1 MTQAMANYLEKLTN
15 DMKAAMKGGD
25 KPRLEVLRMLI
36 SELKKKAI
44 DAKVDNLPDDEEAAV
59 LQKAIKTRADS
70 VAQAKTAGRA
80 DIAQK
85 EQFEID
91 VITGYLPKQM
101 DAAEVTAKVKE
112 VAAAIGYQGGKDT
125 GRFMKEWMAKY
136 KGLADGKLVQD
147 ALKTLG

>member
-1 MTQAMANYLEKLTN
+1 MTMANYLEKLTA
-15 DMKAAMKGGD
+15 DMKTAMKGGD
-25 KPRLEVLRMLI
+25 KPRLEVIRMLI

-70 VAQAKTAGRA
+70 VAQAKAAGRN
-80 DIAQK
+80 DVAQK

-91 VITGYLPKQM
+91 VIAAYLPKQM
-101 DAAEVTAKVKE
+101 SAEEVAAKVKE

>member
-1 MTQAMANYLEKLTN
+1 MANYLEKLTA
-15 DMKAAMKGGD
+15 DMKTAMKGGD
-25 KPRLEVLRMLI
+25 KPRLEVIRMLI
-36 SELKKKAI
+36 SDLKKKAI
-44 DAKVDNLPDDEEAAV
+44 DAKVDNLPDDEEAAI
-59 LQKAIKTRADS
+59 LQKAIKTRADT
-70 VAQAKTAGRA
+70 VAQAKAAGRA
-80 DIAQK
+80 EVAAK

-91 VITGYLPKQM
+91 VITNYLPKQM

-112 VAAAIGYQGGKDT
+112 VAAAIGYQGGKDM

>member
-1 MTQAMANYLEKLTN
+1 MAGYLEKITA

-36 SELKKKAI
+36 SDLKKKAI
-44 DAKVDNLPDDEEAAV
+44 DAKVDNLPDDEEVAI
-59 LQKAIKTRADS
+59 LQKSVKTRADT
-70 VAQAKTAGRA
+70 VAQAKAAGRA
-80 DIAQK
+80 EIAAK

-91 VITGYLPKQM
+91 VIQSYLPKQM
-101 DAAEVTAKVKE
+101 SAAEVADKVRAVAKE
-112 VAAAIGYQGGKDT
+112 IGYAGGKDT
-125 GRFMKEWMAKY
+125 GRFMKEWMARY